1 MPVVYQLLDLSV
13 ALAGLFICSEYSVSL
28 SGVLLTENVDDLS
41 GLAGV
46 EHYFGLKC
54 AAGVAVVVALVVAES
69 ALYRNGVAV
78 GSVRSDK
85 AVEVAVVSGNARARY
100 AEESL
105 SPVRAVSV
113 LAAVFVD
120 VLYYLVALERCS
132 GDEEGVL

>member
-41 GLAGV
+41 GFAGV